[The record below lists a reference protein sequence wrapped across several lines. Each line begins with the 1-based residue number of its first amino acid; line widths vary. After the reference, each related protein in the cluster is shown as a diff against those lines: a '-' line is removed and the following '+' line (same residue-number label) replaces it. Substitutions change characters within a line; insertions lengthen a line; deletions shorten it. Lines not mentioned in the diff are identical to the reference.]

1 MTGHENDNSMCQ
13 ICEIVSGMYVCTPE
27 VLCCYVAFQNSRVM
41 WNGTLTKVPQYNSE
55 KTRRPARFGHCGC

>member
-41 WNGTLTKVPQYNSE
+41 WNGTLTKVPQ
-55 KTRRPARFGHCGC
+55 